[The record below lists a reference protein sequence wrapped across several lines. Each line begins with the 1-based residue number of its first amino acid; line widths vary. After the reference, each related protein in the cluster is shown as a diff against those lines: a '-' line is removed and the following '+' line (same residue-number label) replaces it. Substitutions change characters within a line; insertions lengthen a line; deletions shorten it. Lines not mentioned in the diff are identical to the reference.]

1 MLDIRQFVSDPDA
14 LRIALKNRGATFDLD
29 GLLGDERE
37 LSSLRKQWEALRE
50 RRNRLAE
57 EVGRLKKQGEDASER
72 MQESRAINAEI
83 ARLEGDLAK
92 REDDV
97 RARLLLLPNVPHPT
111 VPIGPDET
119 GNREIRR
126 TGTPRSFGFEP
137 KPHWEVGAGLGLL
150 DFDGAAVLSG
160 SRFSVLKG
168 PLARLERALV
178 AYMIDVHTGTDVP
191 RPSRKPY
198 TEVSVP
204 FLVRP
209 SMLEGTGQL
218 PKFRE
223 EIFAVPEDDL
233 YLIPTAEVPVTNLH
247 RDGIL
252 DEAALPVKYVSATAC
267 FRREAGAAGKDTRGL
282 IRQHQFT
289 KVELVWITRPET
301 SYSDLEELTRDAE
314 CVLSG
319 LDLPFRTIAL
329 CTGDLGFSSAKTY
342 DIEVWM
348 PSQGVY
354 REISSCS
361 NFESFQARR
370 AGIRYRTTDTKK
382 PKLVHTMN
390 GSGVAVGRTIAA
402 ILENFQEADGSVR
415 IPDPLVPYMGGV
427 RTLDPARK

>member
-1 MLDIRQFVSDPDA
+1 MLDIRQFVSDPDSV
-14 LRIALKNRGATFDLD
+14 RIALKNRGASFDLD

-57 EVGRLKKQGEDASER
+57 EVGRLKKEGQDASER

-126 TGTPRSFGFEP
+126 TGTPRTFEFEP
-137 KPHWEVGAGLGLL
+137 KPHWEIGAGLGLL

-178 AYMIDVHTGTDVP
+178 AYMIDVHTRTDIP
-191 RPSRKPY
+191 RPSQKPY

-252 DEAALPVKYVSATAC
+252 DETALPVKYVSATAC

-301 SYSDLEELTRDAE
+301 SYSDLEELTQDAE
-314 CVLSG
+314 SVLSG
-319 LDLPFRTIAL
+319 LDLPYRTIAL

-370 AGIRYRTTDTKK
+370 AGIRYRTADAKK

-402 ILENFQEADGSVR
+402 ILENFQNADGSVR

-427 RTLDPARK
+427 RTLDPVRK